1 MKNLKYVWKQTEE
14 FTAHRTLQRELNMN
28 LRKRK
33 FEVRNMNSNVEQK

>member
-14 FTAHRTLQRELNMN
+14 FTAYRALQRELNTN